1 MVHSPRRVVNWP
13 RRPGKRTGT
22 RQGSSNA
29 DSDGRENV
37 TSKRTTYSRFKISI
51 KLIYV
56 LVAVAIAVFVAKA
69 LYFM

>member
-56 LVAVAIAVFVAKA
+56 LVAVAVVVAKA